1 MKTKEKSFRIQITLL
16 FLIFF
21 PLMTGMSSCKKDE
34 ALDIDITA
42 YQWEL
47 KSITI
52 NSKEYKKPSGDFHL
66 SDAYILRFENDSILW
81 LNLSTN
87 PGYGVYQIPSRGNIA
102 VTTYSNTTEIAM
114 TDFDYKLL
122 SVFKLMT
129 AYTVKGNT
137 LSFKGNDS
145 EAEFKKK

>member
-1 MKTKEKSFRIQITLL
+1 MKTKEKKFRIQTSLL
-16 FLIFF
+16 FLILF
-21 PLMTGMSSCKKDE
+21 PLMTGMISCKIDQT
-34 ALDIDITA
+34 LDINITK

-47 KSITI
+47 KLITI

-87 PGYGVYQIPSRGNIA
+87 QGYGVYQIPSKGNIA
-102 VTTYSNTTEIAM
+102 VTSYSNTTEIAM

-129 AYTVKGNT
+129 SYTVKGNT
-137 LSFKGNDS
+137 LTFKGNGS
-145 EAEFKKK
+145 EVEFMKK